1 MLTLLLKRLKPVVRE
16 SLNDRRRLM
25 HETFIE
31 VPNQFVF
38 ARYMD
43 SSDLE
48 EIRLFLDQSVK
59 DSCEGLMVKIM
70 DGPESFYEP
79 SQRSRNW
86 LKVSCL
92 FDFFDFFWFLASEQD
107 LCQDTNAAFHSHAP
121 LLHLTSGSQTPMLS
135 FLFSVAI

>member
-1 MLTLLLKRLKPVVRE
+1 
-16 SLNDRRRLM
+16 M

-59 DSCEGLMVKIM
+59 DSCEGLMVKMM
-70 DGPESFYEP
+70 DGSESFYEP

-86 LKVSCL
+86 LKVSC
-92 FDFFDFFWFLASEQD
+92 FFSFFDF
-107 LCQDTNAAFHSHAP
+107 
-121 LLHLTSGSQTPMLS
+121 
-135 FLFSVAI
+135 

>member
-92 FDFFDFFWFLASEQD
+92 FF
-107 LCQDTNAAFHSHAP
+107 
-121 LLHLTSGSQTPMLS
+121 
-135 FLFSVAI
+135 

>member
-1 MLTLLLKRLKPVVRE
+1 MLLLKYPKPVVRE
-16 SLNDRRRLM
+16 SLNDRRKLM

-59 DSCEGLMVKIM
+59 DSCEGLMVKMM
-70 DGPESFYEP
+70 DGSESFYEP

-86 LKVSCL
+86 LKVSC
-92 FDFFDFFWFLASEQD
+92 FFSFFFHFLIFSER
-107 LCQDTNAAFHSHAP
+107 AVPVPRH
-121 LLHLTSGSQTPMLS
+121 
-135 FLFSVAI
+135 